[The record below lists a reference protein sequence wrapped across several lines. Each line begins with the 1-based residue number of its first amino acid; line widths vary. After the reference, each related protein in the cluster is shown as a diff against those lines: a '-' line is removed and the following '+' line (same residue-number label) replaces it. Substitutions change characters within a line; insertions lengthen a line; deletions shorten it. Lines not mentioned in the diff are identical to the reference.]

1 MIKETNYNDLMARL
15 NAAMG
20 MDSPEKKETERA
32 YATYKNAFWENMRT
46 GVPQNALKESS
57 SSSGGYLVP
66 DSFESRIIDALE
78 NKNIVRKVSH
88 AIKTSQNLKIPV
100 AVKNCDAIWVKE
112 GEQHFPTEAEF
123 GEVKIEAYK
132 LAIMELVS
140 DELLEDSGF
149 DLEGYIIDSAIKKI
163 AEAEEEAFIKEDGVK
178 KPLGLIHQAS
188 VGAVTADSKTVDV
201 DDMINL
207 EHSLKEPYR
216 HRAVWLMSG
225 DVYAMLSKILH
236 YRGHRFMELAEDGET
251 EMLLGHPVYVCNSL
265 DALAPGSKSVL
276 FGDFDRFWIGDRGN
290 RSIKRLSEKYAD
302 SGQVG
307 FIVSE
312 RVDAKLVD
320 PNAVKVLQTKAE

>member
-32 YATYKNAFWENMRT
+32 YATYKNAFWEKMRT

-88 AIKTSQNLKIPV
+88 SIKTSQNLKIPV

-163 AEAEEEAFIKEDGVK
+163 AETEEETFIKGDGIK

-188 VGAVTADSKTVDV
+188 VGAVTSDSNTIDV

-207 EHSLKEPYR
+207 KHSLKEPYR
-216 HRAVWLMSG
+216 HNAVWLVSS
-225 DVYAMLSKILH
+225 DTFLALSKIKH
-236 YRGHRFMELAEDGET
+236 YRGNPFMGELPDKEGVY
-251 EMLLGHPVYVCNSL
+251 LLGYPIYVCKSL
-265 DALAPGSKSVL
+265 DNIAPGSKSVL
-276 FGDFDRFWIGDRGN
+276 FGDFDKFWIGDRGS

-312 RVDAKLVD
+312 RVDAKLVV
-320 PNAVKVLQTKAE
+320 PEAVKVLQTKAE

>member
-1 MIKETNYNDLMARL
+1 MNSTNNYNDLMARL

-46 GVPQNALKESS
+46 GVPQNALKESV

-66 DSFESRIIDALE
+66 DSFEERIIAKLE
-78 NKNIVRKVSH
+78 EDNILRKVSH
-88 AIKTSQNLKIPV
+88 VIKTTRDLKIPIV
-100 AVKNCDAIWVKE
+100 LKKGGTTCVKE
-112 GEQHFPTEAEF
+112 GELYFEDDEEF
-123 GEVKIEAYK
+123 GEALISAYK
-132 LAIMELVS
+132 LAQLTLAS
-140 DELLEDSGF
+140 DELLEDSAF
-149 DLEGYIIDSAIKKI
+149 DLEQYILDAAVDNISS
-163 AEAEEEAFIKEDGVK
+163 AEEETFIKGDGIK

-216 HRAVWLMSG
+216 HRAVWLVSS
-225 DVYAMLSKILH
+225 DTYLALSKIKH
-236 YRGHRFMELAEDGET
+236 YRGNPFMGELPDKEGIY
-251 EMLLGHPVYVCNSL
+251 LLGYPIYVCKSL
-265 DALAPGSKSVL
+265 DNIAPGSKSVL
-276 FGDFDRFWIGDRGN
+276 FGDFDKFWIGDRGS

-312 RVDAKLVD
+312 RVDAKLVV
-320 PNAVKVLQTKAE
+320 PEAVKVLQTKAE